1 MNKDS
6 RLLIIGCGGHSKVV
20 TGIAEDI
27 GFKNICFLDEF
38 NENKEFLGRE
48 ILQNNLENYT
58 GYFFVAIGD
67 NYKRESIFIEFQKK
81 NKKATPVTLIHP
93 SSIVLQKCF
102 IGKGTVI
109 MPNCVINSFS
119 NISEGV
125 IINTKASVDH
135 DNCLMSFSSVAPGV
149 TTGGNVSIG
158 KRSAIC
164 MGASI
169 KHGVK
174 IGQDVIVGANSLVMN
189 DIDSNQVVYGTPAR
203 FIRKR
208 SKEDNYH

>member
-1 MNKDS
+1 M
-6 RLLIIGCGGHSKVV
+6 RILI
-20 TGIAEDI
+20 
-27 GFKNICFLDEF
+27 
-38 NENKEFLGRE
+38 FLGRD
-48 ILQNNLENYT
+48 ILQNNLDNYT

-67 NYKRESIFIEFQKK
+67 NHKRELIFIEFQKK

-93 SSIVLQKCF
+93 SSIVLQKCS

-109 MPNCVINSFS
+109 MPNCVIYSFS

-125 IINTKASVDH
+125 IINNKASVDH

-174 IGQDVIVGANSLVMN
+174 IAEDVIVGANSLVMN
-189 DIDSNQVVYGTPAR
+189 DINSNQVVYGTPAR

-208 SKEDNYH
+208 SKGDKYL